1 MKINKDTQR
10 TARRLFHLCFV
21 EGAPNEARL
30 RTLIESIR
38 TKKPRNH
45 IALLT
50 AIKRYVEI
58 EENKHKCE
66 VTSAEPLSATET
78 AEIEQRIM
86 AVHEN
91 NLNIEWKVD
100 PALIAGLR
108 IQIGDQVTDG
118 SLKAKLE
125 RLQQSPSR

>member
-21 EGAPNEARL
+21 EGVPNEARL
-30 RTLIESIR
+30 RTLIESICA
-38 TKKPRNH
+38 KKPRNYV
-45 IALLT
+45 ALLT
-50 AIKRYVEI
+50 ALKRYISV
-58 EENKHKCE
+58 EENKHKSE
-66 VTSAEPLSATET
+66 VTSAEPLSAAET
-78 AEIEQRIM
+78 AEIEQRII
-86 AVHEN
+86 AGHGK
-91 NLNIEWKVD
+91 NLAIEWKVD
-100 PALIAGLR
+100 PSLIAGLR